1 MTRTY
6 NVTSMEVLPQLDGNA
21 DVVIKLNFTYGNEEA
36 SLIGSCSLPVP
47 VPEGEFIPLDSISKE
62 LALEWLLANCP
73 NTTEEF
79 DANLDAKIAAEA
91 NKPFVYD
98 WSKPAPEKEPEA

>member
-6 NVTSMEVLPQLDGNA
+6 DVTSMEVLPKLDDYS
-21 DVVIKLNFTYGNEEA
+21 DVVIKLDFTYGDVNA
-36 SLIGSCSLPVP
+36 SLKGSCSLPAPEDTLVP
-47 VPEGEFIPLDSISKE
+47 LESVSKE

-79 DANLDAKIAAEA
+79 DAQLDRELAEKA
-91 NKPFVYD
+91 NEPFVYD
-98 WSKPAPEKEPEA
+98 WAEPAPEEEPEA